1 MRQNRLVVS
10 FVKRVCALFLLAACG
25 ESAPASPAAAPPP
38 AETIVAIEIARPP
51 ARIEVGDSVQLTAV
65 VRSNRGRELTDRVIT
80 WTSSN
85 PAVASISSTGRL
97 AALAP
102 GGPIVLRAEVS
113 GVSSTAEV
121 VIERGAVATVSV
133 AQSAPVVVVG
143 ARVPLS
149 AVLRDSRGAVLTDR
163 SITWTSADPTIVTAS
178 DSGVLTGVRPGG
190 PVVVTAASEGKQSTV
205 SVTVRS
211 VPVARVV
218 VAGATADMNVG
229 VSAQLSVALTDS
241 TGSIL
246 TGRTVT
252 WSSDS
257 VQVAT
262 VDAAG
267 MVTTIRPGG
276 TRIRARVDGVEG
288 SLTFTVRGLI
298 HRWTFDENGG
308 PGTVFTDNV
317 RGARATLV
325 RVGTTDDASAIGGM
339 VTLSGGDK
347 NSADYVALPAR
358 LLRTLGDATIE
369 VWGTVHTL
377 RQWSRVFD
385 VGAGPTNNLFMA
397 WSQGVLP
404 SSDRVAFSV
413 GGVETRVDNSLAP
426 FDLNVQHHLVMSI
439 DEGGGAG
446 GRTRVAAFL
455 DGTPRGSFETTYR
468 LRDLID
474 DNFWLG
480 RSQFSDETANA
491 SYDEVRIH
499 DRVYAAP
506 EVRALFSQGPARSSP
521 VVALTIA
528 GPVGLRDTVRGVDT
542 RVAMRALGRDAQGRQ
557 FKVSGIRWQSSN
569 PSVAT
574 IDSTGLMHAIAAG
587 RVEITATAAAGT
599 GRWTAD
605 VVRQRRVA
613 IDPYLA
619 TPAAGA
625 LWEIP
630 VVLVEYLPTADAAN
644 IDVLKMPDF
653 WVPGPMSLDSAEK
666 RILTF
671 AKRRKMM
678 VEQGS
683 RFRGYRDSTALPSLG
698 YRVIEHIIVYDIT
711 PASNKRNS
719 GLLGNPALVD
729 YRRVLEDLQLLPMM
743 RTRRVREVWLAES
756 AFDAGV
762 PSFNP
767 VQQRTEHMRYSW
779 ESNMSSP
786 ITGDIS
792 NSDRDPND
800 LPLLPHTYIVYGI
813 NPRRTQSEA
822 VHNVGHQLEAMM
834 SFVATRQD
842 GNDRLFWRDFV
853 GQDASRQFITGRAG
867 WTHMPPNTTG
877 NYDYFNTSLV
887 QADIED
893 WRPDNTGQKRNV
905 NVDTWGKL
913 VYPWPGD
920 QQFDQRVD
928 GQWYVYWMQN
938 FPGRSNRIPYHARWM
953 TNWWSFVGDWD
964 AAITSSLGLHAAAP
978 AITAGI
984 GEQYAFPADRF
995 VWRSLEHEPKRAP
1008 LIKR

>member
-1 MRQNRLVVS
+1 M
-10 FVKRVCALFLLAACG
+10 FLLAACG
-25 ESAPASPAAAPPP
+25 ESAPSAPAVAPPP
-38 AETIVAIEIARPP
+38 PETVAAIEIARPP
-51 ARIEVGDSVQLTAV
+51 ARIEVGDSVQLTAI
-65 VRSNRGRELTDRVIT
+65 VRSSRGRELTDRAIS

-85 PAVASISSTGRL
+85 PVVVSISSAGRL

-113 GVSSTAEV
+113 GISNTVEV
-121 VIERGAVATVSV
+121 TIERAAVATVSV
-133 AQSAPVVVVG
+133 AQSAPVVIVG
-143 ARVPLS
+143 TRVSLT
-149 AVLRDSRGAVLTDR
+149 AVLRDSRGAVLANR
-163 SITWTSADPTIVTAS
+163 SIAWTSADPSIVSVS

-190 PVVVTAASEGKQSTV
+190 PVVVTAVSEGKQAAA
-205 SVTVRS
+205 SVTVRL
-211 VPVARVV
+211 VPVTSVV
-218 VAGATADMNVG
+218 LTGGAPDLNVG
-229 VSAQLSVALTDS
+229 VSVPVTATLRDS
-241 TGSIL
+241 SGNVL

-262 VDAAG
+262 VDANG
-267 MVTTIRPGG
+267 VVTTTRSGT
-276 TRIRARVDGVEG
+276 TRIRARADGAEG
-288 SLTFTVRGLI
+288 VLPLTVRGLI

-339 VTLSGGDK
+339 VTLSGGAQ

-358 LLRTLGDATIE
+358 LLRGLGDATIE

-377 RQWSRVFD
+377 RQWSRVLD
-385 VGAGPTNNLFMA
+385 VGSGPSNNLFMA
-397 WSQGVLP
+397 WSQGTAP
-404 SSDRVAFSV
+404 STDRVGFSV

-426 FDLNVQHHLVMSI
+426 FDLNVQHHLVLSI

-446 GRTRVAAFL
+446 GRTRVATFL
-455 DGTPRGSFETTYR
+455 DGSPRGSFETTYR

-480 RSQFSDETANA
+480 RSQYPDETANA

-499 DRVYAAP
+499 DRVYSAP

-521 VVALTIA
+521 IISLTIA

-542 RVAMRALGRDAQGRQ
+542 RVPMRALGRDAQGRQ
-557 FKVSGIRWQSSN
+557 FNVSGIRWQSSN
-569 PSVAT
+569 PTVAT
-574 IDSTGLMHAIAAG
+574 IDSTGLMHAVAAG

-599 GRWTAD
+599 ARWTAE
-605 VVRQRRVA
+605 VVRMRRVA
-613 IDPYLA
+613 IDPFLA

-625 LWEIP
+625 MWEIP
-630 VVLVEYLPTADAAN
+630 VVLVEYLPTADGVN
-644 IDVLKMPDF
+644 IDVLKSPDF
-653 WVPGPMSLDSAEK
+653 YGPGAISLDSVEK

-671 AKRRKMM
+671 ARRRKMM

-698 YRVIEHIIVYDIT
+698 YRVIEHIIAYEIT
-711 PASNKRNS
+711 PASAKRDS
-719 GLLGNPALVD
+719 RIPGSPAYID
-729 YRRVLEDLQLLPMM
+729 YRRALEGLQLLPLMTS
-743 RTRRVREVWLAES
+743 RKVREVWLAES
-756 AFDAGV
+756 GFDGNY
-762 PSFNP
+762 PSYNP
-767 VQQRTEHMRYSW
+767 AVQRTEHMRGGW

-786 ITGDIS
+786 TTGDVS
-792 NSDRDPND
+792 NSDRDPTD
-800 LPLLPHTYIVYGI
+800 LPVLPHTYIVYGI
-813 NPRRTQSEA
+813 NWRRTQSEA

-834 SFVATRQD
+834 SFVANRQD

-877 NYDYFNTSLV
+877 NYDYFNTTLV
-887 QADIED
+887 PADIED
-893 WRPDNTGQKRNV
+893 WRPDNSGQKRSV

-913 VYPWPGD
+913 VYPWPGE
-920 QQFDQRVD
+920 QQFDQRID

-938 FPGRSNRIPYHARWM
+938 FPGRGNRIPYNTRWM

-964 AAITSSLGLHAAAP
+964 AAITSSLGLHAPAP
-978 AITAGI
+978 AITAGM

-995 VWRSLEHEPKRAP
+995 VLRTLEHEPKRAP